1 MQLRARSNSV
11 DNLLIECAQFFLNSC
26 NYRIRRRF
34 HFARSK
40 APAFVTRNV
49 DTLETEVSRLLNK
62 VSSKLAAR
70 LDLDQKLK
78 RSTNS
83 SPKTPL

>member
-34 HFARSK
+34 RFTCSK
-40 APAFVTRNV
+40 ALAFMTRNM

-62 VSSKLAAR
+62 VSLGFE
-70 LDLDQKLK
+70 
-78 RSTNS
+78 
-83 SPKTPL
+83 